1 MAETLRAKTLKA
13 FQLLRRLE
21 EADDNGYC
29 ECVTCGVIKHY
40 TEVHGGHWLP
50 KGKSSYFSLDKRN
63 VWPQCVGCNLFG
75 MKHGVAA
82 QNYTMFM
89 IDKFGKSQVDQMLAD
104 SNKPIKLYARDY
116 REMIAEFNAQIKDHK
131 SRLL

>member
-1 MAETLRAKTLKA
+1 
-13 FQLLRRLE
+13 
-21 EADDNGYC
+21 
-29 ECVTCGVIKHY
+29 
-40 TEVHGGHWLP
+40 
-50 KGKSSYFSLDKRN
+50 
-63 VWPQCVGCNLFG
+63 

-104 SNKPIKLYARDY
+104 SNKPIKLYAQDY
-116 REMIAEFNAQIKDHK
+116 REMIAEFNAKIKDHR

>member
-1 MAETLRAKTLKA
+1 
-13 FQLLRRLE
+13 
-21 EADDNGYC
+21 
-29 ECVTCGVIKHY
+29 
-40 TEVHGGHWLP
+40 
-50 KGKSSYFSLDKRN
+50 
-63 VWPQCVGCNLFG
+63 

-89 IDKFGKSQVDQMLAD
+89 IDKFGKSEVDQMLAD

-116 REMIAEFNAQIKDHK
+116 RDMLAQFNAEIKIQK

>member
-1 MAETLRAKTLKA
+1 MPETLRAKTLKA

-21 EADDNGYC
+21 EADDNGFC
-29 ECVTCGVIKHY
+29 ECVTCGVVKHY

-63 VWPQCVGCNLFG
+63 VWPQCPGCNLFG
-75 MKHGVAA
+75 MKR
-82 QNYTMFM
+82 
-89 IDKFGKSQVDQMLAD
+89 FGKSEVDQMLAD

-116 REMIAEFNAQIKDHK
+116 RDMLAEFNAEITKQK

>member
-1 MAETLRAKTLKA
+1 
-13 FQLLRRLE
+13 
-21 EADDNGYC
+21 
-29 ECVTCGVIKHY
+29 
-40 TEVHGGHWLP
+40 
-50 KGKSSYFSLDKRN
+50 
-63 VWPQCVGCNLFG
+63 

-116 REMIAEFNAQIKDHK
+116 RDMIAEFNAQIKDHR